1 MNIKKIIEESIQGYN
16 IPKKKSCSCGCN
28 TCHDKKKPL
37 NESKELV
44 KHLVKETYKKLK
56 AEKEFLKESQEKFQ
70 VIFYDTT
77 GDEVPVKQSF
87 NSKEEAEKWADD
99 LEYDF
104 NDIVIDDDGNDTWK
118 TMYRY
123 YNPEDKESNY
133 TGYEIRPYSGEPL
146 KEETTTFLYKLE
158 GILVTN
164 THERNQTDILYDIRS
179 ISGVT
184 IVSSKEYS
192 DAIATD
198 SSNYTTYLSVKIDPH
213 PFIGKGGFGKE
224 TLKLI
229 YNEIKKVIGVK
240 AFRLKKK
247 PERIN

>member
-16 IPKKKSCSCGCN
+16 ISKKKSCSCGCN

-56 AEKEFLKESQEKFQ
+56 AEKESLKESQEKFQ
-70 VIFYDTT
+70 VIFRDINSEET
-77 GDEVPVKQSF
+77 PVKQLF
-87 NSKEEAEKWADD
+87 NSQKEAQDWVDSNEWE
-99 LEYDF
+99 ENHEFF
-104 NDIVIDDDGNDTWK
+104 NRDGEEEFGTRS
-118 TMYRY
+118 RY
-123 YNPEDKESNY
+123 YNPEDKDNY
-133 TGYEIRPYSGEPL
+133 FGYDIEPVKGDSL
-146 KEETTTFLYKLE
+146 KEETTSFLYKLE

-164 THERNQTDILYDIRS
+164 THERNQTDILSDIRS

-229 YNEIKKVIGVK
+229 YSEIKKVIGVK
-240 AFRLKKK
+240 SFRLKKK